1 MPFSE
6 AVRLASD
13 SIRAHKLRS
22 FLTLLGVILG
32 VFTVVAVASFIEGAN
47 VYVSQTMEDD
57 LGANTVILDKYGI
70 INSLDE
76 WIAAQKRKDI
86 TMDDYRD
93 LRERATL
100 AKNIGIN
107 LDAVENYLRVGNQEL
122 TRVNVVGRTASMLD
136 MNTGSIS
143 VEQGRFIA
151 DSDDENRRNVV
162 FIGSQIRE
170 KFFAG
175 VNPIGKEL
183 RIRGESF
190 EVIGVAK
197 EIGAVMGQERDKFI
211 IIPASVHL
219 RMYGM
224 RQSLGVYLQP
234 HSPAEQSA
242 LEDQVRGIMRARHHL
257 SYNQKDDFAFFSAD
271 ALKDLWASFTGV
283 IAAVA
288 LGVTS
293 ISLVVGG
300 IVIMNI
306 MMVAVTER
314 TREIGIRK
322 SLGARSKDILRQF
335 LVESSLLS
343 GVGGII
349 GLGLAWAGM
358 LIASSL
364 FPIPFS
370 MPLWAIVLSLAVSIG
385 VGLIFGIYPAYRAA
399 RLDPITALRQE

>member
-1 MPFSE
+1 
-6 AVRLASD
+6 
-13 SIRAHKLRS
+13 
-22 FLTLLGVILG
+22 
-32 VFTVVAVASFIEGAN
+32 
-47 VYVSQTMEDD
+47 
-57 LGANTVILDKYGI
+57 
-70 INSLDE
+70 
-76 WIAAQKRKDI
+76 
-86 TMDDYRD
+86 
-93 LRERATL
+93 
-100 AKNIGIN
+100 
-107 LDAVENYLRVGNQEL
+107 
-122 TRVNVVGRTASMLD
+122 
-136 MNTGSIS
+136 
-143 VEQGRFIA
+143 
-151 DSDDENRRNVV
+151 
-162 FIGSQIRE
+162 
-170 KFFAG
+170 
-175 VNPIGKEL
+175 
-183 RIRGESF
+183 
-190 EVIGVAK
+190 
-197 EIGAVMGQERDKFI
+197 
-211 IIPASVHL
+211 
-219 RMYGM
+219 MYGM
-224 RQSLGVYLQP
+224 RQSLGIYLQP

-257 SYNQKDDFAFFSAD
+257 SYSQKDDFAFFSAD

-300 IVIMNI
+300 IVVMNI